1 MAEPRTAWAGNGG
14 WMAAAAAAVAAPAL
28 IAFNVPPSATFLN
41 QAASLIGWGGWLLLI
56 AAALPGRAAAG
67 RRDSGASALLAALVL
82 LAAAALVSPLWT
94 KLPSTLSLS
103 AAGLL
108 AAAVLTAAAAVAVQR
123 AGLGVEAFAAF
134 CFALLAAGIASALIG
149 LVQVYASDLT
159 DGNWIAV
166 SSLGDRAVGNLRQPN
181 HLCSLLLWAMIAT
194 LWLAES
200 GRLPRRLAPA
210 LLLLLFTGVVLSAS
224 RTGMLGAALLALWGI
239 VDRRL
244 ARSTRVQLWLA
255 PLAYALIYAAI
266 TFYAH
271 QHNEVFGGEAQLQ
284 KSDISSSR
292 FGIWANTLSLIAAHP
307 WLGVGFGEFNFAWS
321 LNAFPGRPTAFFD
334 HTHNLPLHL
343 AVELGLP
350 LATIVIALLL
360 WALWRAWATAREG
373 DGDDLT
379 MRRAALVMVLMIS
392 LHSLLEYPLW
402 YAYFLLPAVFAFGL
416 CLGGT
421 TAAQPAPAPASPTAP
436 RLRPLAVAALL
447 LMAGSVASVW
457 DYWRVVVIGGCVAA
471 VAAYR
476 AGPAQL
482 VLRPPCRLCRGHHR
496 AAPVAG
502 DAGLRACAALPAGHA
517 HHDRLGHRAGRDRPD
532 RPRAPPRAAP
542 ARVPQPA
549 GRRLVRGLRQA
560 GVGGR
565 RATLP
570 VRAAGQALRLHRL
583 PLREPQGA
591 ATQSPDLPP
600 CFSSTRTPSMTM
612 PRSAALHMS

>member
-1 MAEPRTAWAGNGG
+1 MAARRTARAGRSG
-14 WMAAAAAAVAAPAL
+14 WMAAAAAAVAAPTL

-56 AAALPGRAAAG
+56 AAALPGSAAGG
-67 RRDSGASALLAALVL
+67 RRDSGANALLAALVL

-108 AAAVLTAAAAVAVQR
+108 AAAVLTALAAVLVQR
-123 AGLGVEAFAAF
+123 AGLGVQAFAAF

-149 LVQVYASDLT
+149 LVQVYVPDLT

-181 HLCSLLLWAMIAT
+181 HLCSLLLWATIAT

-200 GRLPRRLAPA
+200 GRVPRRLAPA
-210 LLLLLFTGVVLSAS
+210 LLLLLFAGVVLSAS

-255 PLAYALIYAAI
+255 PLAYALLYAAI

-350 LATIVIALLL
+350 LATLVIALLL

-421 TAAQPAPAPASPTAP
+421 AAAQPAPASTPPAAP
-436 RLRPLAVAALL
+436 RLRPLALAALL
-447 LMAGSVASVW
+447 LMAGSAASVW
-457 DYWRVVVIGGCVAA
+457 DYWRVVVIFAPSEDA
-471 VAAYR
+471 PPLSQR
-476 AGPAQL
+476 IAQG
-482 VLRPPCRLCRGHHR
+482 RRSWFFGHHADY
-496 AAPVAG
+496 AAATTVQ
-502 DAGLRACAALPAGHA
+502 
-517 HHDRLGHRAGRDRPD
+517 RPSLEMQAFD
-532 RPRAPPRAAP
+532 RAPHYLLDTRIMIAWATALDETGRTDRARHLAQ
-542 ARVPQPA
+542 R
-549 GRRLVRGLRQA
+549 
-560 GVGGR
+560 
-565 RATLP
+565 
-570 VRAAGQALRLHRL
+570 
-583 PLREPQGA
+583 LREFRNPLADDFFAPCDKPLSPGA
-591 ATQSPDLPP
+591 ARPFQCEPP
-600 CFSSTRTPSMTM
+600 RKRYDFTDFR
-612 PRSAALHMS
+612 